1 LHRRCVTRNDDKA
14 FGLTHRTGAGAAISF
29 QLLTRHDSEGLE

>member
-1 LHRRCVTRNDDKA
+1 LHRRCVTRDDDKA
-14 FGLTHRTGAGAAISF
+14 SGLTSSYLVQRRRSF